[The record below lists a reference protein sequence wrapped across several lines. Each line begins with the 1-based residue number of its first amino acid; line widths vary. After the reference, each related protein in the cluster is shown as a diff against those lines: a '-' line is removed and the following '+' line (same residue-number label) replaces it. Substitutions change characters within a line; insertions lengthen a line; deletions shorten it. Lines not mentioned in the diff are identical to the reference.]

1 MHYQCQQI
9 RIQTY
14 KDTEGYQI
22 LGCPEQAY
30 TYIGFKMGMFDKE
43 TNTVK
48 YNPKAK
54 MADKSLRQAM
64 GYAIDNDAVGQKF
77 YNGLRTGATTLIPP
91 VFKSLHDSEA
101 KGYTLDLDKAKKL
114 LDDAGYKDVDGDGIR
129 EDKEGKPLEI
139 KFASMSGGETAQ
151 PLADYYVQQW
161 KEIGLNVTYTTGR
174 LIDFQAFYDKL
185 KNDDPEVD
193 IYQGAWATGSDPS
206 PTGLYG
212 PNSAFNY
219 TRFESEENTKL
230 LDAIDSK
237 ASFDEEKR
245 KKAFYDWQEYAIDE
259 AFVIPT
265 LYRNEVLPVNDRV
278 VDFTWAVDTKDNPW
292 GTVGVTAGKTLNNV
306 PLI

>member
-1 MHYQCQQI
+1 MST
-9 RIQTY
+9 R
-14 KDTEGYQI
+14 KPTETHPTASSPII
-22 LGCPEQAY
+22 L
-30 TYIGFKMGMFDKE
+30 TI
-43 TNTVK
+43 
-48 YNPKAK
+48 
-54 MADKSLRQAM
+54 
-64 GYAIDNDAVGQKF
+64 AIAIIIK
-77 YNGLRTGATTLIPP
+77 ATTMR
-91 VFKSLHDSEA
+91 
-101 KGYTLDLDKAKKL
+101 Y
-114 LDDAGYKDVDGDGIR
+114 AG
-129 EDKEGKPLEI
+129 L
-139 KFASMSGGETAQ
+139 
-151 PLADYYVQQW
+151 
-161 KEIGLNVTYTTGR
+161 
-174 LIDFQAFYDKL
+174 DKL

-193 IYQGAWATGSDPS
+193 IYQGAWGTGSDPS

-292 GTVGVTAGKTLNNV
+292 ATVGVTAEKR
-306 PLI
+306 

>member
-1 MHYQCQQI
+1 
-9 RIQTY
+9 
-14 KDTEGYQI
+14 
-22 LGCPEQAY
+22 
-30 TYIGFKMGMFDKE
+30 
-43 TNTVK
+43 
-48 YNPKAK
+48 
-54 MADKSLRQAM
+54 
-64 GYAIDNDAVGQKF
+64 
-77 YNGLRTGATTLIPP
+77 
-91 VFKSLHDSEA
+91 
-101 KGYTLDLDKAKKL
+101 
-114 LDDAGYKDVDGDGIR
+114 
-129 EDKEGKPLEI
+129 
-139 KFASMSGGETAQ
+139 MSGGETAQ

-193 IYQGAWATGSDPS
+193 IYQGAWGTGSDPS

-265 LYRNEVLPVNDRV
+265 LYRNEVFCRC
-278 VDFTWAVDTKDNPW
+278 
-292 GTVGVTAGKTLNNV
+292 
-306 PLI
+306 